1 MSKLFKKYPEEILI
15 ALAIAFSVLAL
26 GYFILGV
33 TSATRGIA
41 DVFNIDISKGGAGSL
56 GFNISAAAKLD
67 LRGLEQ

>member
-1 MSKLFKKYPEEILI
+1 MPILFKKYPEEILI
-15 ALAIAFSVLAL
+15 ALAIVFSILAL

-41 DVFNIDISKGGAGSL
+41 DVFNVNINKDGAGSL
-56 GFNISAAAKLD
+56 GFNMPGAAKLD